1 MVKFQFTRVT
11 DIVRCETPC
20 NEKKK
25 KKPSVN
31 AVVSGSS
38 VK

>member
-25 KKPSVN
+25 KPSVN